1 VVNAAEDLLAV
12 HLTELG
18 LHFERQFKYAKGRK
32 FNADFAVWQ
41 PWGVGNY
48 RYLIPGQ
55 GYPGLRLCLIEVT
68 GGIYSKQAHGSVTGV
83 LKDNERLFEAFKA
96 GWHMI
101 RVTPQ
106 QVGSGEAKR
115 MISEALRR

>member
-1 VVNAAEDLLAV
+1 MVNAAEDLLAV

-32 FNADFAVWQ
+32 FNADFAVWYPAQ
-41 PWGVGNY
+41 
-48 RYLIPGQ
+48 Q
-55 GYPGLRLCLIEVT
+55 GWPHELHGARLALIEVQ
-68 GGIYSKQAHGSVTGV
+68 GGIYSRQAHGSVTGV
-83 LKDNERLFEAFKA
+83 LADNERLYQAYLN

-106 QVGSGEAKR
+106 QVESGEAKAL
-115 MISEALRR
+115 IEAML